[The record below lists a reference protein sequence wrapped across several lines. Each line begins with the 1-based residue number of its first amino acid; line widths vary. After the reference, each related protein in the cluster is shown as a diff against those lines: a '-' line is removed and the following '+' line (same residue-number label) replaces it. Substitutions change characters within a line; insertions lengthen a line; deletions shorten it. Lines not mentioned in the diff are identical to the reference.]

1 MKRGCLILLRVCA
14 RVRVRGSAWNNKET
28 DSQRERKRERAGK
41 FTLTKL
47 PRLST
52 CFFCF
57 VLSRLVSSRL
67 VLSCLVSSTMPRR
80 RPETRLWSDVGPCHP
95 AEKVVWVKVK
105 KEFTDDPV
113 TEYVAVKWEQHRRAN
128 IAHSLRRAGGRP
140 AHDNAVA
147 VVVNSTAGPATNN
160 DDKNKKVKGRKKHM
174 RVKKERPVNRFRHLL
189 RDAKAIALA
198 RMLK

>member
-1 MKRGCLILLRVCA
+1 MKRGGLILLRVCA

-52 CFFCF
+52 CFF
-57 VLSRLVSSRL
+57 LLRLVS
-67 VLSCLVSSTMPRR
+67 SCLVSSTMPRR

-147 VVVNSTAGPATNN
+147 VVVNSTAGPATNY
-160 DDKNKKVKGRKKHM
+160 DDNKKVKGRKKHM